1 MVPKYSKSARLLAA
15 FCHNRNMDWTGV
27 FNLLVRK
34 KKRRKMVRINWLVGS
49 SDEIMKIIKINS

>member
-1 MVPKYSKSARLLAA
+1 
-15 FCHNRNMDWTGV
+15 MDWTGV

-34 KKRRKMVRINWLVGS
+34 KKERKMVRINWLVGS